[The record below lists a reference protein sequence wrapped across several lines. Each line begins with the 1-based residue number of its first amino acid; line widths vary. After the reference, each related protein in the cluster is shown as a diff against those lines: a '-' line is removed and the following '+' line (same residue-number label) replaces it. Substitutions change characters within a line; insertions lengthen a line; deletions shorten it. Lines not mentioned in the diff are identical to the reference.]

1 MKKRMGSL
9 LLACLMCLCLLPATA
24 QAAEWYQTDEVY
36 EVKPFYIEYLVASA
50 PASEIREMT
59 IGGETVEVSVY
70 PAGTL
75 FEPLW
80 PLSFGNV
87 YEYVDGE
94 MQMTMPN
101 VELRSGL
108 PAQGIYQ
115 VGVYSAYYG
124 HEGDIWVT
132 AEGSDS
138 TEPEPEQEPEPE
150 PEDPSTVA
158 GFSDVSAD
166 AWYAGYVE
174 TVAEKGLFS
183 GNEDGTFAPEANM
196 TYAQFLVVLSQF
208 SGDAIPGA
216 EGAWYQGYVNWADEA
231 GLIPAGMQQSFNP
244 DAAITRQDMAA
255 LFGAFLENYEWS
267 ADAVNNG
274 DAAFT
279 DESSI
284 AGYAADGVQTC
295 YELGIMS
302 GKDGNTFDPLGT
314 ATRAEVAVTM
324 TQMARVMGR

>member
-108 PAQGIYQ
+108 PAQGIYR
-115 VGVYSAYYG
+115 VGIYSAYYG

-132 AEGSDS
+132 AEGSG
-138 TEPEPEQEPEPE
+138 TTEPEPE
-150 PEDPSTVA
+150 PEPEEPGTVG

-216 EGAWYQGYVNWADEA
+216 EGAWYQGYVNWANEA
-231 GLIPAGMQQSFNP
+231 GLIPAEMQERFDP

-255 LFGAFLENYEWS
+255 LFANFLESYGGAVEPVNEGS
-267 ADAVNNG
+267 AS
-274 DAAFT
+274 
-279 DESSI
+279 E
-284 AGYAADGVQTC
+284 GVQTC

-302 GKDGNTFDPLGT
+302 GKDGNLFDPLST

-324 TQMARVMGR
+324 TNMAAVMGR